1 MRRGGPAIHVSA
13 GRAVRQAHRESIGE
27 AALHLTGT
35 DEALCGVLRGPHLRP
50 SITALHARRHQH
62 ATAFPLLLIYSCIK
76 RIPEQFLTDDFSRDG
91 TNGTAGVMAAIK
103 FFCVCGCQS
112 RSCCGTV
119 ECHAEVVK
127 RESLAQ
133 CRLEVVP
140 LVAGPASFGG
150 GDGRAR
156 DWPGSRASLQPAR
169 ASKDA
174 IGP

>member
-1 MRRGGPAIHVSA
+1 MR
-13 GRAVRQAHRESIGE
+13 
-27 AALHLTGT
+27 
-35 DEALCGVLRGPHLRP
+35 CGPHPRP
-50 SITALHARRHQH
+50 SITARHVRRQQH

-119 ECHAEVVK
+119 ECHAEAVK
-127 RESLAQ
+127 RESLAL
-133 CRLEVVP
+133 CRLGVV
-140 LVAGPASFGG
+140 LLKEGLASFGG
-150 GDGRAR
+150 GDGWAR
-156 DWPGSRASLQPAR
+156 EWPGSRASLWAAR
-169 ASKDA
+169 GSKGA